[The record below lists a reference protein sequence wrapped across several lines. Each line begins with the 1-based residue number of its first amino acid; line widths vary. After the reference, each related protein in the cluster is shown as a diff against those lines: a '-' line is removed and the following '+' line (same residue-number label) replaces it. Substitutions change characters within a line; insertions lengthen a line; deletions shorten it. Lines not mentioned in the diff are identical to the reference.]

1 MKQKVD
7 HLPESLGNKR
17 EGGPGL
23 LCGLGGPRWTRPTQP
38 REPLPPWFGKG
49 VPEIRFLDGRPLGS
63 SHPAP
68 TPWAGLTQPARHV
81 VARRQPCVQP

>member
-1 MKQKVD
+1 MTQMKQKVD

-38 REPLPPWFGKG
+38 RAPLPPWFGKG
-49 VPEIRFLDGRPLGS
+49 VPEIRFLDGRSLGC

-68 TPWAGLTQPARHV
+68 TP
-81 VARRQPCVQP
+81 